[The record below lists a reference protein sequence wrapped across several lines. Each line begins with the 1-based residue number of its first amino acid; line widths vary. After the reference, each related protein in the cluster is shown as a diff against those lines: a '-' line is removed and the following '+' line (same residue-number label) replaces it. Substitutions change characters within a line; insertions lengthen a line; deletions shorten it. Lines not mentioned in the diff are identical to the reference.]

1 MYCSKC
7 GNQIQDGEQYCSNC
21 GSKVILD
28 KTDIFYNN
36 LGSYQPKIEK
46 PANFNTSLVLAIL
59 SALFSLSTFI
69 GFYLGYVLGIVLGAI
84 ALQYTRRDR
93 INYGRYNIT
102 AKTLAIVGLVLG
114 LLILVLGLYMLHY

>member
-36 LGSYQPKIEK
+36 
-46 PANFNTSLVLAIL
+46 
-59 SALFSLSTFI
+59 
-69 GFYLGYVLGIVLGAI
+69 
-84 ALQYTRRDR
+84 
-93 INYGRYNIT
+93 
-102 AKTLAIVGLVLG
+102 
-114 LLILVLGLYMLHY
+114 